1 MRAYALLLCAF
12 LGTVCLVSLPAE
24 TARIP
29 LDEVR
34 AGMRG
39 TGVTVFSGSLREEF
53 DVDVLGVLYNVMGPK
68 RDIVVARLSGGPLA
82 NTGVIQGMS
91 GSPVYIDGRLLG
103 AVSYSLGSFS
113 KDAIAGITPI
123 DEMIA
128 EDSTPVSSARRLG
141 RPLPAPPAASDLVRV
156 IGQAFERD
164 VRFAYHLSDVAA
176 RGIPGPE
183 AARLGTLMRPI
194 STPLVLN
201 GFVPELHDLWSA
213 AVSPAGFVTTVGGV
227 MSAEAQRAVENS
239 PLQPGDAV
247 GAALVRGDITMAGT
261 GTVTMVEGNR
271 VYAFGHPLYNLG
283 SVRLPMTRAEVTTLI
298 PSLALSSKIASI
310 GNVVGTI
317 DQDRATGIYG
327 NLGAGPTMIPVRIH
341 LDEEGRDLSTTFN
354 VEIVNDPVFT
364 PILAHTTTLNTLLTW
379 TRQLGPRT
387 YALGGT
393 IRLRDLP
400 SVSFGDVYAGSAA
413 SSAAAGALTAPLTTL
428 LRNEFEPVEIEGI
441 EMQITSVDEPRTAT
455 LERVW
460 IDTSRPRP
468 GDRVPLKVLSRN
480 YRGAELV
487 ETLMVDIPA
496 HATNRLTIQ
505 VSDAPTVAQHD
516 QREGRSPAAAD
527 SLAQL
532 IRNLNAARRNSRL
545 YVRLVRSDA
554 GAVDQGE
561 PLPALPG
568 SVLAVLEGNRSSGGL
583 GRLAEATL
591 GEWEI
596 ATDHS
601 VSGSRRLTI
610 ELAR

>member
-1 MRAYALLLCAF
+1 MRALALLVCAL
-12 LGTVCLVSLPAE
+12 LGTLCLVQLPAE
-24 TARIP
+24 TVRMP
-29 LDEVR
+29 LNEVR
-34 AGMRG
+34 AGMHG
-39 TGVTVFSGSLREEF
+39 TGVTVFTGSLREEF
-53 DVDVLGVLYNVMGPK
+53 DVDVLGVLHNVIGPQ
-68 RDIVVARLSGGPLA
+68 RNVVVARLSGGPLA
-82 NTGVIQGMS
+82 TTGVIQGMS

-128 EDSTPVSSARRLG
+128 EDSQPISIARRLA
-141 RPLPAPPAASDLVRV
+141 RPSPPSASAPDFVRV
-156 IGQAFERD
+156 IRQVFAGD
-164 VRFAYHLSDVAA
+164 VRFAHRLTDVTA

-194 STPLVLN
+194 ATPLALN
-201 GFVPELHDLWSA
+201 GFAPEMHDLWSA
-213 AVSPAGFVTTVGGV
+213 AATPAGFVTTLGGI
-227 MSAEAQRAVENS
+227 MTAEAQREVEHT

-247 GAALVRGDITMAGT
+247 GATLVRGDLTMSGI
-261 GTVTMVEGNR
+261 GTVTMVEGGR
-271 VYAFGHPLYNLG
+271 VYAFGHPFYNLG
-283 SVRLPMTRAEVTTLI
+283 PVRFPMTRAQVTAVI
-298 PSLALSSKIASI
+298 PSLAISSKIAAI
-310 GNVVGTI
+310 GGVIGTI

-327 NLGAGPTMIPVRIH
+327 SLGAGPTMIPVRIH
-341 LDEEGRDLSTTFN
+341 LEEEGRALSTTFDF
-354 VEIVNDPVFT
+354 EIIDDPVFT
-364 PILAHTTTLNTLLTW
+364 PLLTYTTALNTLFTR

-387 YALGGT
+387 YTLSGT
-393 IRLRDLP
+393 VQLRNLLP
-400 SVSFGDVYAGSAA
+400 ISVGDVYTGTTA
-413 SSAAAGALTAPLTTL
+413 SSAAAGALNAPLTTL
-428 LRNEFEPVEIEGI
+428 LSNEFEPVEIEGI
-441 EMQITSVDEPRTAT
+441 EFHIASVDETRTAT

-460 IDTSRPRP
+460 VDAARPRP

-487 ETLMVDIPA
+487 ETLMIDIPA
-496 HATNRLTIQ
+496 HVKGQLTIQ
-505 VSDAPTVAQHD
+505 VSDAPTLTQHD
-516 QREGRSPAAAD
+516 QREGRSPATAD

-532 IRNLNAARRNSRL
+532 IRNLNTARRNNRL

-596 ATDHS
+596 VTDHS

-610 ELAR
+610 ELGR